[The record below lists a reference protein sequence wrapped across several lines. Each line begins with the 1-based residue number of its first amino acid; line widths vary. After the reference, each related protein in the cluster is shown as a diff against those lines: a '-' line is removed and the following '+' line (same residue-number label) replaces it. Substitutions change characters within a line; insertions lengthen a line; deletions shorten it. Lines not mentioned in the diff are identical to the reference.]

1 MKLFKETTVDWA
13 VPTKNHTYLLSDNK
27 EWLYG
32 IVRGNDLE
40 VLKNRVK
47 FSPRYRTF
55 KVVCNKEELHSL

>member
-47 FSPRYRTF
+47 FSPRDVNF
-55 KVVCNKEELHSL
+55 SNALLIELE